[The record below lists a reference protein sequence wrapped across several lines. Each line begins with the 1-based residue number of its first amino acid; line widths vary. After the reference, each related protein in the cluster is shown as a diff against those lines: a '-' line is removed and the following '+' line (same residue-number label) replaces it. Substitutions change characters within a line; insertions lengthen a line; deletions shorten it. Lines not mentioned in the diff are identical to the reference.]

1 MMPTLVKKTAKE
13 LASICLWAYDF
24 DESKKETQTLFG
36 GKSPVQVTVV
46 HDVETPPTS
55 YAAILEYN
63 DVVVVAFQG
72 TITEFKR
79 DGEFSLPTLKDWIM
93 NFMVKQVESVEST
106 LPGKV
111 HSGFLKQLDLI
122 YQKVENSL
130 PEGTDKPIVLT
141 GHSQGG
147 AVAVLAAKRLEQK
160 GFPVREIY
168 TFGAPRPGNQE
179 FVANVST
186 PVFRIEFG
194 NDLVPHVP
202 PATNNSN
209 LLMSVLSLAGLDNM
223 TEKLQGSSYQ
233 SIGDLT
239 YADEDEYLTEMDEKK
254 KGLLLTKRK
263 VKLALAGSKLASDHG
278 LENYIGMFDV

>member
-1 MMPTLVKKTAKE
+1 MPTLDKRTAKE

-36 GKSPVQVTVV
+36 GNLPVQVAVV
-46 HDVETPPTS
+46 HDEEKPPTS
-55 YAAILEYN
+55 YAAILEYS
-63 DVVVVAFQG
+63 DVVVIAFQG

-79 DGEFSLPTLKDWIM
+79 DGEFSLPTLKDWIV
-93 NFMVKQVESVEST
+93 NFMVKQVESAEST

-111 HSGFLKQLDLI
+111 HSGFLKQLNMI
-122 YQKVENSL
+122 YKKVENSL
-130 PEGTDKPIVLT
+130 PENTDKPIVLT

-160 GFPVREIY
+160 GLPVREVY

-179 FVANVST
+179 FVANVNT

-202 PATNNSN
+202 PATSNSS
-209 LLMSVLSLAGLDNM
+209 LLMNVLDLTGLDNM
-223 TEKLQGSSYQ
+223 AERLQGSSYQ

-239 YADEDEYLTEMDEKK
+239 YADEDEYRTEMDEKQEGK
-254 KGLLLTKRK
+254 LLTKRK
-263 VKLALAGSKLASDHG
+263 ARLVLAGSELASDHG